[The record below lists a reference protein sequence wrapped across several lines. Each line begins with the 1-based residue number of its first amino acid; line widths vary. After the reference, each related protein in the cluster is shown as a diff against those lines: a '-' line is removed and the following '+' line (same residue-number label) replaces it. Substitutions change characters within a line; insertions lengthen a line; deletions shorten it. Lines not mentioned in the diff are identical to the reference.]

1 MRTYVVW
8 LSRRIVGTIEAPDKM
23 AALRLAIAMWWGR
36 EVQIWPAADAEQF
49 ERYLAMEQNELADTA
64 GRESEILYRIARG
77 A

>member
-1 MRTYVVW
+1 MRIYVVW
-8 LSRRIVGTIEAPDKM
+8 LSRRIVGTIQAPDKV
-23 AALRLAIAMWWGR
+23 AALDLAITMWWGR
-36 EVQIWPAADAEQF
+36 EVQIWPAPLAEQF